1 MLQTLLLSIALS
13 VSFFASPA
21 HAFLP
26 NAKMPACLDGPDEMR
41 IDNQRV
47 LDMKRTTKNQ
57 YLDRAFV
64 EGRVARMFNDQ
75 TGHDH
80 FSIAIG
86 PGQQDTIEIVYN
98 QEFGSSPNFQIGDPI
113 VVCGDY
119 ITANAKA
126 GGYKPSPDGAIIH
139 WVHFNPGTRSGSER
153 HEHGF
158 IMFGADLVGFDEAPI
173 GDWDGRIVKAPQPDG
188 KDINK
193 DYPRAGTN
201 VRRSS
206 NRQPTRPV
214 YQNRRPSQP
223 SRRGGPCRN
232 FQECRS
238 RNGF

>member
-13 VSFFASPA
+13 VSVFAPSA
-21 HAFLP
+21 HAFLS

-41 IDNQRV
+41 VDNQRV

-64 EGRVARMFNDQ
+64 EGRVSHLFNDKN
-75 TGHDH
+75 GHDH

-86 PGQQDTIEIVYN
+86 PGPKDTIEIVYN
-98 QEFGSSPNFQIGDPI
+98 QEFGDSPNFKEGDPV

-119 ITANAKA
+119 ITSNARA
-126 GGYKPSPDGAIIH
+126 GGYDASPDGAIIH
-139 WVHFNPGTRSGSER
+139 WVHFNPGTRANSER
-153 HEHGF
+153 HAHGF
-158 IMFGADLVGFDEAPI
+158 IMFGADLVGFDEAPT

-188 KDINK
+188 KNPNTE
-193 DYPRAGTN
+193 YPRAGSN
-201 VRRSS
+201 VRRTYS
-206 NRQPTRPV
+206 RQPTRPV
-214 YQNRRPSQP
+214 YQNRRPSQ
-223 SRRGGPCRN
+223 SGRGGPCRN